1 MLAIT
6 THPPSYAGV
15 TCIKFTI
22 SVLSSSAVMGRD
34 SPSYRLDGPGIESP
48 WRRKF
53 SAPVQTCPGAHP
65 ASCTM
70 HTGSL
75 SRGVKRPGRGVDH
88 VPPSRNE
95 VKERKE
101 LYIYSPLWTFVTCS
115 GVSLT
120 FTVTFFF
127 NLIYYTD
134 NIYKILYI

>member
-65 ASCTM
+65 PFYT
-70 HTGSL
+70 TGSAYL
-75 SRGVKRPGRGVDH
+75 PSLKRSGCGVDH
-88 VPPSRNE
+88 TPPSSAD
-95 VKERKE
+95 VKERVE
-101 LYIYSPLWTFVTCS
+101 L
-115 GVSLT
+115 
-120 FTVTFFF
+120 
-127 NLIYYTD
+127 
-134 NIYKILYI
+134 